1 MGVGRPGTTPTTQA
15 AENLPGPLGVPPFLL
30 PHPHAWPW
38 HACRQLPHMSK
49 AAVLGISICC
59 SSCLARAG
67 VECGLSFSRHGRVM
81 P

>member
-1 MGVGRPGTTPTTQA
+1 MG
-15 AENLPGPLGVPPFLL
+15 LGGQEQHL
-30 PHPHAWPW
+30 PHRRLKTCQGRWE
-38 HACRQLPHMSK
+38 CLPPSCPILTHGHGMPVASCHTCLK